1 MKWLKR
7 IAVVLGVGLVLAVG
21 LGAGAYFIYFR
32 GTPDWYMRHKLDPA
46 ALAAAAQRATNKMA
60 ATIDW
65 ASGSQASQDR
75 QLYAETGDS
84 GAAQPATTP
93 AEASK
98 AVAVTFTEEELNG
111 FLTQWTGDL
120 QEKYKGVVSDPA
132 IILHKGRLILAAQ
145 STDWGTVLSVHF
157 KPKLDATT
165 HEFELSLD
173 RVLAGNLSLPQG
185 LFDTYRDKLTRR
197 VISALPAMQRKAAL
211 RGDGTANTDA
221 MQAAMAKLLLSMLDG
236 SAASPV
242 LFLPTPGKG
251 GVPVELTAVAI
262 QDKSIT
268 LGIRLLD
275 TAERKA
281 ALVDIRKPYPVK
293 SEDKVPA
300 EADEH

>member
-7 IAVVLGVGLVLAVG
+7 VAVVLGVGLILAVG

-32 GTPDWYMRHKLDPA
+32 GTPDWYLRHKLDPA

-75 QLYAETGDS
+75 QRYAGTS
-84 GAAQPATTP
+84 ASAATAP
-93 AEASK
+93 AEASR
-98 AVAVTFTEEELNG
+98 AVAITFTEEELNG

-145 STDWGTVLSVHF
+145 SPDWGTVLSVHF

-197 VISALPAMQRKAAL
+197 VLSALPALQRKAAL

-242 LFLPTPGKG
+242 LFLPAPGKG

-275 TAERKA
+275 AEERRA
-281 ALVDIRKPYPVK
+281 ALVDIRKPYSVK
-293 SEDKVPA
+293 TDEKMTVD
-300 EADEH
+300 ADEH